1 MYKVAITSH
10 AEREL
15 KRLDRSTKNRILP
28 VALALAENPRP
39 HGCLKVKGANEL
51 WRVRVGDWR
60 IGYEIDDEAH
70 VVTII
75 TIGHRRE
82 FYD

>member
-1 MYKVAITSH
+1 MYEVIITSH

-15 KRLDRSTKNRILP
+15 RRLDRSTKNRILP
-28 VALALAENPRP
+28 AALALAHNPRP
-39 HGCLKVKGANEL
+39 HGCLKVKGEERL
-51 WRVRVGDWR
+51 WRIRVGDWR
-60 IGYEIDDEAH
+60 VGYEIEDDNQ
-70 VVTII
+70 VVRII

>member
-1 MYKVAITSH
+1 MYEVHITKR

-15 KRLDRSTKNRILP
+15 KRIDRATKNRILTAS
-28 VALALAENPRP
+28 VSLADDPRP
-39 HGCLKVKGANEL
+39 PGCLKVKTSEGR
-51 WRVRVGDWR
+51 WRIRVGDWR
-60 IGYEIDDEAH
+60 IGYEIDDAALA
-70 VVTII
+70 VTIV

>member
-1 MYKVAITSH
+1 MYKVIITSH

-28 VALALAENPRP
+28 VALALADNPRP
-39 HGCLKVKGANEL
+39 HGCLKVKAEERL
-51 WRVRVGDWR
+51 WRIRVGDWR
-60 IGYEIDDEAH
+60 VGYEIYDETR
-70 VVTII
+70 VVRIVTV
-75 TIGHRRE
+75 GHRRE